1 MKSSDEVKRMKPSI
15 QLEHVTK
22 EFKGKRAVDDLSLTI
37 NEGSVVAL
45 LGPNGAGK
53 TTTVSMTL
61 GLKQPTS
68 GTIRLLGGSPQD
80 AGVRDRIGAMLQD
93 VHTID
98 GLKVGETID
107 LFRHYYSK
115 PLPLARLLKISG
127 LEAEKGKM
135 GAALSGG
142 QKRRLGFA
150 LALAGDPS
158 VLFLDEPTVGMDVTS
173 RQIFWETVR
182 AMAGLGRTIILT
194 THYLDEADSIADR
207 VVVIN
212 KGKLIADGTPA
223 EIKASTNG
231 KTLSFTAGAA
241 LTDEQVRSLP
251 GVMDAVWNGRR
262 VKLFSSDTDRLIT
275 DIVRRD
281 MDVKDIE
288 IQSGGLE
295 EAFQLLVQ
303 EQHD

>member
-1 MKSSDEVKRMKPSI
+1 MKASI

-22 EFKGKRAVDDLSLTI
+22 QFKDRTAVDDLSLTI
-37 NEGSVVAL
+37 AEGSVVAL

-53 TTTVSMTL
+53 TTTVSMML

-68 GTIRLLGGSPQD
+68 GTIRLLGGQPGD
-80 AGVRDRIGAMLQD
+80 VKVKDRLGAMLQD

-115 PLPLARLLKISG
+115 PLPLSRLLQISG
-127 LEAEKGKM
+127 LEAEKSKM

-142 QKRRLGFA
+142 QKRRMGFA

-182 AMAGLGRTIILT
+182 AMAGQGRTIILT
-194 THYLDEADSIADR
+194 THYLDEADAIADR

-223 EIKASTNG
+223 EIKASTNS
-231 KTLSFTAGAA
+231 KTLSFTAGSA
-241 LTDEQVRSLP
+241 LTQEQVRSLP
-251 GVMDAVWNGRR
+251 GIIDAVWSGER
-262 VKLFSSDTDRLIT
+262 VKLFSNNTDQLIT
-275 DIVRRD
+275 DIVRLN

-288 IQSGGLE
+288 IKSGGLE
-295 EAFQLLVQ
+295 EAFQFLVQ
-303 EQHD
+303 EQVLGAEKSTF